1 MGADLYIESI
11 CQRKEA
17 MYRAKFEEAVRMRD
31 SMKSPYNQEYQELV
45 EYYFDKRFA
54 VGYYR
59 DSYNNSN
66 LLCLGGRIT
75 SAEDALAIV
84 DAWLDTPFE
93 GGRHCISLDF
103 IPDAEAILTNPAEW
117 HPEPR

>member
-66 LLCLGGRIT
+66 LLWRFEFSYWNNDLQLDDDGNLPPSQARRL
-75 SAEDALAIV
+75 LAI
-84 DAWLDTPFE
+84 LK
-93 GGRHCISLDF
+93 
-103 IPDAEAILTNPAEW
+103 
-117 HPEPR
+117 